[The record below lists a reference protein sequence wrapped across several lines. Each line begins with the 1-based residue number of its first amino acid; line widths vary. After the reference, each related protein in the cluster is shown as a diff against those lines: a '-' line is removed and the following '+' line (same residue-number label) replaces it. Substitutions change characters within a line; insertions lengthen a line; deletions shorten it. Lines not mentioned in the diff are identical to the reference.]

1 MVSMRHG
8 NAVNLLTCHMA
19 GYLNTKRDQGRA
31 DSRPDFNH
39 NLSSAFHQIPGN
51 GRSLCAKWLSV
62 LLKVAAHLSGYG
74 ELLI

>member
-31 DSRPDFNH
+31 DSRQGLIITYHLP
-39 NLSSAFHQIPGN
+39 SIKYRATGARMRQVAFCPP
-51 GRSLCAKWLSV
+51 
-62 LLKVAAHLSGYG
+62 
-74 ELLI
+74 